1 MLHQSDLTVAIE
13 AYERSAQEAIFRAKN
28 VALPVPSCLSF
39 STKGLSE
46 SSIRELAT
54 KVPTGKRAEDRDA
67 EFLYLFRISKDNCL
81 QVSHVLDTFALAK
94 SEQEEDG
101 YPGKKNL
108 CKVNPHSEGCRV
120 LYVGRSYAPRERLK
134 DHLRAS
140 LSGTYAIHFQA
151 WAAEIDLMVDF
162 FLYRFSGIGDRVVQV
177 IEDGLW
183 DHLKPMLGR
192 RGEK

>member
-1 MLHQSDLTVAIE
+1 MLHQSDLTVAID
-13 AYERSAQEAIFRAKN
+13 AYERSSQEAISRAKS
-28 VALPVPSCLSF
+28 VALPVPACLSF
-39 STKGLSE
+39 STKGLTE
-46 SSIRELAT
+46 SSIRELA
-54 KVPTGKRAEDRDA
+54 KSVPTGKRAEDRDA
-67 EFLYLFRISKDNCL
+67 EFIYLFRISKDNC
-81 QVSHVLDTFALAK
+81 VRISDVLDAFAVAK
-94 SEQEEDG
+94 SEQEEVG

-108 CKVNPHSEGCRV
+108 CKINPHSDGCRV
-120 LYVGRSYAPRERLK
+120 LYVGRSYGPRERLK

-140 LSGTYAIHFQA
+140 LIGTYAIHFQA
-151 WAAEIDLMVDF
+151 WAAEIDLKVDF

>member
-1 MLHQSDLTVAIE
+1 MLHQSNLTVAID
-13 AYERSAQEAIFRAKN
+13 AYERSFQEAISRAKC
-28 VALPVPSCLSF
+28 VTLPVPACLSF
-39 STKGLSE
+39 STKELTE
-46 SSIRELAT
+46 SSILELAKT
-54 KVPTGKRAEDRDA
+54 VPTGKRAEDRAA
-67 EFLYLFRISKDNCL
+67 EFLYLFRISKDNRVR
-81 QVSHVLDTFALAK
+81 VSDALNAFSKAK

-108 CKVNPHSEGCRV
+108 CKINPHSDGCRV
-120 LYVGRSYAPRERLK
+120 LYVGRSYGPRERLK

-140 LSGTYAIHFQA
+140 LLGTYAIHFQS
-151 WAAEIDLMVDF
+151 WAAEIDLKVDF